1 MTLEPFYSQMAIQTR
16 VEELAATLDKRF
28 SDGRPPHIIGVLKG
42 GFVFVADLV
51 RAMSV
56 PVTVD
61 FIRVSSYGAD
71 TQSSGLPQL
80 LDLPTMELKNRDVII
95 VEDIVETGLTLRA
108 IRASLLVR
116 QPRSLTTVTLLAKP
130 SQHQVNV
137 SIDLDGFNIDNEYV
151 LDYGLDADERYRDLP
166 YLAILETP
174 QS

>member
-1 MTLEPFYSQMAIQTR
+1 MTLEPIYSQMAIQTR

-28 SDGRPPHIIGVLKG
+28 SDSRPPHIIGVLKG

-95 VEDIVETGLTLRA
+95 VEDIVETL
-108 IRASLLVR
+108 SLI
-116 QPRSLTTVTLLAKP
+116 
-130 SQHQVNV
+130 H
-137 SIDLDGFNIDNEYV
+137 I
-151 LDYGLDADERYRDLP
+151 
-166 YLAILETP
+166 
-174 QS
+174 